1 MKKKKEKKYN
11 IYVKHKEAKTPEEAF
26 LYRLLAAIYFSYFE
40 DLKKLMRSYE
50 KEKNKYEKENIKNCM
65 RYIVRNLKK
74 TESYKN
80 NYELYNLSL
89 RKIGVDKYINIDIL

>member
-40 DLKKLMRSYE
+40 DLKRLMRSYE

-65 RYIVRNLKK
+65 RYVVRNLKK

-80 NYELYNLSL
+80 NYELYDRALY
-89 RKIGVDKYINIDIL
+89 KIGVDKYINIDIL